1 MDNKRAGNSKHFD
14 FILLDV
20 ICVELAFFLAYYI
33 RLGIEGVSVSMN
45 YFEIN
50 GLILLVHFAVIFMSE
65 NYSGVLRR
73 GYLKELKYVLT
84 YNIELLAVVLAF
96 LFFSKQSAE
105 YSRIII
111 ALFFGFNNLFVYL
124 VRCLRKHH
132 LCKRNSNDAKKERML
147 LVTDYARAKEL
158 VDGLQT
164 YNYSSSSIHGIAII
178 DRDIKGEKIG
188 DSEVVAN
195 ATDMYDYVR
204 TNIIDEIFVSVKNA
218 DTNEIVNKFLIMGVT
233 VHVDINGI
241 ISNVPN
247 PSIKKINSYTV
258 LTTGINI
265 MSTKQRIIKRLFDIF
280 VSLFGAIFA
289 FLLMIIVGP
298 IIKIQSP
305 GPIFFKQTRVGR
317 NGRLFKMYKFR
328 SMYMDAEE
336 RKKELMKDNK
346 MNGLMFKMDNDPRI
360 TPIGRF
366 IRKTSIDEFPQFFN
380 ILKGD
385 MSLVGTRPPT
395 VDEYEQYDFHHKSR
409 LAMKPGLTGMWQVSG
424 RSEITDFEEIV
435 RLDNEYIRNFSLSN
449 DLKIMVKTVAVVFAR
464 KGSV

>member
-1 MDNKRAGNSKHFD
+1 MSNKRAGNSKHLD
-14 FILLDV
+14 FIFLDV
-20 ICVELAFFLAYYI
+20 LCVEIAFLLAYYI
-33 RLGIEGVSVSMN
+33 RLGIEGVGVSMN

-50 GLILLVHFAVIFMSE
+50 ALILIIHFAIVFTSE

-84 YNIELLAVVLAF
+84 YNIELLAVILAF
-96 LFFSKQSAE
+96 LFFSKQSAD

-111 ALFFGFNNLFVYL
+111 ALFFGFNNLFVYT

-132 LCKRNSNDAKKERML
+132 LCKRNSNAAKKEHML
-147 LVTDYARAKEL
+147 LVTDYASVQEL
-158 VDGLQT
+158 VNGLQT
-164 YNYSSSSIHGIAII
+164 YNYSSSAINGIAII
-178 DRDIKGEKIG
+178 DKDAKGETIG
-188 DSEVVAN
+188 GVDVVADVE
-195 ATDMYDYVR
+195 DMYDYVR

-218 DTNEIVNKFLIMGVT
+218 DSIEIVNKFLVMGVR
-233 VHVDINGI
+233 VHIDINGM

-247 PSIKKINSYTV
+247 PTIGKINSYTV
-258 LTTGINI
+258 LSTGINI
-265 MSTKQRIIKRLFDIF
+265 MSTKQRIVKRLFDIF
-280 VSLFGAIFA
+280 VSLFGAVFA
-289 FLLMIIVGP
+289 LLLTIIVGP

-317 NGRLFKMYKFR
+317 NGRKFKMYKFR

-336 RKKELMKDNK
+336 RKKDLMKENK

-395 VDEYEQYDFHHKSR
+395 VDEVEQYDYHHKSR

-449 DLKIMVKTVAVVFAR
+449 DLKIMFKTVAVVFAR